1 MVKPLASPKQFKV
14 DHLEVEVYPDREN
27 LGMAA
32 GRAAAQ
38 RMRTLLRQRGYIR
51 VVFASAPSQN
61 EFLAELAAAPKID
74 WTRVTAFHMDEYIG
88 LGSEAPQ
95 SFACYLQDRLYSR
108 VKPGTVHFLDGLA
121 TDREAECQ
129 RYTELLNENRI
140 DIVCAGIGENGHL
153 AFNDPPFADS
163 RDPRTVK
170 VVELALKSREQQ
182 VHDGCFPSLE
192 QVPTHA
198 LTLTIPALMAARH
211 IYCMVP
217 GPMKAQAVLDT
228 LLGPVSDTCPATAL
242 RRHPAATLYLDRDS
256 AQLMRLPK

>member
-1 MVKPLASPKQFKV
+1 MTRPLASPKQFKV
-14 DHLEVEVYPDREN
+14 DRLQVEVYPDREQ
-27 LGMAA
+27 LGIAA

-38 RMRTLLRQRGYIR
+38 RMRNLLRQKGYIR

-61 EFLAELAAAPKID
+61 EFLAELATAPKLD

-88 LGSEAPQ
+88 LGSDAPQ
-95 SFACYLQDRLYSR
+95 SFAYYLQEHLYGR
-108 VKPGTVHFLDGLA
+108 VTPGTVHLLDGLA
-121 TDREAECQ
+121 TDREAECE
-129 RYTELLNENRI
+129 RYAELLHENRI

-170 VVELALKSREQQ
+170 VVELASKSREQQ
-182 VHDGCFPSLE
+182 VHDGCFPELSA
-192 QVPTHA
+192 VPTHA

-228 LLGPVSDTCPATAL
+228 LLGPISDLCPATAL
-242 RRHPAATLYLDRDS
+242 RRHAAATLYLDKDS
-256 AQLMRLPK
+256 AHLVRLPA